1 MTPCM
6 WTVDSTWHNMF
17 NVWSVWLSPNHSH
30 GQTYDV
36 SLHAIICFKPC
47 CMSSL
52 CIGTPPAGSDCN
64 CHWPIPTVAHFQ
76 LYCILSSC
84 DTTYIVFLSGLGCQL
99 LKHIISCLSM
109 ETLVFLIFYLGHTSQ
124 LNKLKRHET
133 LFWQTV
139 QKEVNVI
146 TQILRREKLHLISHR
161 TQFSLHFSLLPL
173 SCLSCLFCLSCLSL
187 ASLASLPLAKFTL
200 FYLNLSHIALTAG
213 NPISQLRDQTN
224 F

>member
-1 MTPCM
+1 MGYFEHGISYIWFHMVTLCVAYYIIWKTKIFSTFYTNMVDGVIALSCHMTPCM

-17 NVWSVWLSPNHSH
+17 HVLSICVSPNHSH
-30 GQTYDV
+30 SQTYDV
-36 SLHAIICFKPC
+36 SLHAIICFMPC

-109 ETLVFLIFYLGHTSQ
+109 ETLVFLYFI
-124 LNKLKRHET
+124 
-133 LFWQTV
+133 
-139 QKEVNVI
+139 
-146 TQILRREKLHLISHR
+146 
-161 TQFSLHFSLLPL
+161 
-173 SCLSCLFCLSCLSL
+173 
-187 ASLASLPLAKFTL
+187 
-200 FYLNLSHIALTAG
+200 
-213 NPISQLRDQTN
+213 
-224 F
+224 